1 MPTQVLNNRY
11 ELERPIGQGGMASVY
26 RARDLRLG
34 RAVAVKVLHPRYAD
48 DQEFIQRFDHE
59 AMSAARLSAHPH
71 IVDVYDVGEDNNI
84 HYIVMELIE
93 GEDLK
98 WLIDREAPMTINR
111 ALPIVEQVAD
121 GLEYAHQQGFVHR
134 DIKPQNVL
142 LDREGSPHI
151 TDFGIAKSRMSTAVT
166 QMGMTFGTADYL
178 APEQAQGLDVTPQT
192 DIYSLG
198 IVLYEM
204 LTGRLPFVGD
214 SPMAVAIQQ
223 IQQPPPPPRQFNPAI
238 TPSLETLLLNA
249 LSKNPQQRP
258 PSARLFAMALRDLRL
273 GRAQPTVPYAAQQP
287 ASTVALPQGP
297 YPSQTAPSP
306 TVGNGQT
313 VRPGTPR
320 VQPPQQYTAP
330 PRAYEYDDTVPGN
343 YTVPPRSTPT
353 YNRTP
358 PAPAPRPAP
367 QPQHQPQPHYDPRYD
382 EPVSTRYEQPASRS
396 GISGNL
402 VATVFLLLG
411 LALLYFLMTTNTW
424 IEPLRSVVGL

>member
-59 AMSAARLSAHPH
+59 AMSAARLSAHPQ
-71 IVDVYDVGEDNNI
+71 IVDVYDVGEDNNL

-98 WLIDREAPMTINR
+98 WLIDREAPMTTNR
-111 ALPIVEQVAD
+111 ALPLVELVAD

-134 DIKPQNVL
+134 DIKPQNIL
-142 LDREGSPHI
+142 LDRDGQPHI

-166 QMGMTFGTADYL
+166 QAGMTFGTADYL

-192 DIYSLG
+192 DVYSLG

-204 LTGRLPFVGD
+204 LAGRLPFVGD

-238 TPSLETLLLNA
+238 TPMLETVILNA
-249 LSKNPQQRP
+249 LSKDPQQRP
-258 PSARLFAMALRDLRL
+258 ASARLFAMALRDVRL
-273 GRAQPTVPYAAQQP
+273 GRAQPTVPYATPSTATTMVVPPVQP
-287 ASTVALPQGP
+287 TRPVQPSRTASAPTVVNEQPVRRPQ
-297 YPSQTAPSP
+297 PSQYA
-306 TVGNGQT
+306 
-313 VRPGTPR
+313 
-320 VQPPQQYTAP
+320 AP
-330 PRAYEYDDTVPGN
+330 PRTNEYDNTVPGN
-343 YTVPPRSTPT
+343 YTLPPRSTPP
-353 YNRTP
+353 YNAAP
-358 PAPAPRPAP
+358 PAPPRRAV
-367 QPQHQPQPHYDPRYD
+367 QPRYNEPRYD
-382 EPVSTRYEQPASRS
+382 EPAPARYEQPASRG

-402 VATVFLLLG
+402 VATLFLLLG
-411 LALLYFLMTTNTW
+411 LAALFFLTTTNAW
-424 IEPLRSVVGL
+424 IEPVRQLVGF

>member
-71 IVDVYDVGEDNNI
+71 IVDVYDVGEDNNL

-98 WLIDREAPMTINR
+98 WLIDREAPMGMNR
-111 ALPIVEQVAD
+111 ALPLVEQVAD

-134 DIKPQNVL
+134 DIKPQNIL
-142 LDREGSPHI
+142 LDRDGQAHI

-166 QMGMTFGTADYL
+166 RMGMTFGTADYL
-178 APEQAQGLDVTPQT
+178 APEQAQGFDVTPQT
-192 DIYSLG
+192 DVYSLG

-223 IQQPPPPPRQFNPAI
+223 IQQPPPPPRQFNQAI
-238 TPSLETLLLNA
+238 TPTLEGIVLNA
-249 LSKNPQQRP
+249 LSKDPQQRP
-258 PSARLFAMALRDLRL
+258 PSARLFAMALRDVRL
-273 GRAQPTVPYAAQQP
+273 GRAQPTVPYASQQP
-287 ASTVALPQGP
+287 ATIALPSQQP
-297 YPSQTAPSP
+297 TRPAQTSQTATAP
-306 TVGNGQT
+306 TVVNGQPAR
-313 VRPGTPR
+313 RPP
-320 VQPPQQYTAP
+320 PPQQPQRITPP
-330 PRAYEYDDTVPGN
+330 PRPYQYDDTVPGN
-343 YTVPPRSTPT
+343 YTVPQRVTPP
-353 YNRTP
+353 YNPAP
-358 PAPAPRPAP
+358 PAPAPRRAAP
-367 QPQHQPQPHYDPRYD
+367 PRYD
-382 EPVSTRYEQPASRS
+382 EPRYDEPAPARYEQPAPRR
-396 GISGNL
+396 GINGNL
-402 VATVFLLLG
+402 VATLFLLLG
-411 LALLYFLMTTNTW
+411 LALLFFLTTTNAW
-424 IEPLRSVVGL
+424 IEPLRQLVGV